1 VSAVIV
7 KVVDALPSAGTVT
20 GPGRFTVTPLGATP
34 LQSAPRLT
42 EELNQLTEVSTIVAD
57 TAVPGVKVIAAA
69 DGWAMKSG
77 TTTGA
82 KTDGVAAIVMLI
94 SVECETVPLTAVSR
108 SV

>member
-20 GPGRFTVTPLGATP
+20 GPGRFTVTPLGAAP

-57 TAVPGVKVIAAA
+57 AEVPGVKVITAG
-69 DGWAMKSG
+69 DGCVMKSG

-82 KTDGVAAIVMLI
+82 KTDGVAAIVILI

>member
-1 VSAVIV
+1 MVRVE
-7 KVVDALPSAGTVT
+7 DTLPSAGTVT
-20 GPGRFTVTPLGATP
+20 GPGRLTATPLGATP

-57 TAVPGVKVIAAA
+57 AAVPGAKDITAG
-69 DGWAMKSG
+69 DGWVTKSG

-82 KTDGVAAIVMLI
+82 RTDGVAAIVMLI
-94 SVECETVPLTAVSR
+94 SVECETDPLTAVTR